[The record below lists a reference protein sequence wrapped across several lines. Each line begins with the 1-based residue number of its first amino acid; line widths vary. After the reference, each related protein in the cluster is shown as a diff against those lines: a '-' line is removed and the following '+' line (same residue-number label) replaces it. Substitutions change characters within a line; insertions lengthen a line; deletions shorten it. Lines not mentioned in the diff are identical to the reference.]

1 MTRKNSN
8 LEYRVLQMI
17 KDGGPE
23 GILQSQLWKSI
34 KATSREGSRI
44 SLKLEKAGLIER
56 HRVLHEGKWTY
67 KLVAKKRSINI
78 NSIIDIPCAFCVEQA
93 KCDVGSEISPLT
105 CKKLS
110 SWVEKAAYEYNH
122 EFEES
127 S

>member
-1 MTRKNSN
+1 
-8 LEYRVLQMI
+8 MI

-23 GILQSQLWKSI
+23 GILQSQLWKCI

-122 EFEES
+122 GFEES